1 MMHELKCAP
10 WPNYSEAEGDLVRDV
25 LLSNKVNYWTGEIT
39 GEFEKQFAAKMD
51 CAYSIAIA
59 NGTLALD
66 LAFIA
71 LEIGTGDEVIVTP
84 RSFMASASAIHN
96 AGAKPVF
103 ADIDPVSQNIS
114 VETIKKVI
122 TEKTKAINCVHLAGW
137 PCEMDA
143 IKNLAQEKGIFIVE
157 DCAQAHGAT
166 FDGKSVGSWG
176 DIAAWSFCQ
185 DKIMT
190 TGGEGGM
197 VTTNSPQL
205 FETMWAYKDHGKSRQ
220 KMEAPKSNRS
230 FKFVHDT
237 FGSNFRLTE
246 MQSAIGL
253 YQLGL
258 LDDWTKQRT
267 RNAMFYHDALSKLD
281 AVRVP
286 LPPLDV
292 KHAYYKFYF
301 YLKLDQLGVGWDRDR
316 VVEEVNDQGGACF
329 SGSCPELYREKAF
342 VSTYGE
348 QPRLKSAARLGNES
362 LMLACHP
369 GISPEFLEFNLG
381 VIKHVLGCAIK

>member
-1 MMHELKCAP
+1 MHELKCAP

-71 LEIGTGDEVIVTP
+71 LEIGAGDEVIVTP

-114 VETIKKVI
+114 IETIKKVI
-122 TEKTKAINCVHLAGW
+122 TQKTKAIICVHLAGW

-143 IKNLAQEKGIFIVE
+143 IKNLAQEKGIFVVE

-220 KMEAPKSNRS
+220 KMEAPKINRS

-246 MQSAIGL
+246 MQSAIGI
-253 YQLGL
+253 YQLKV
-258 LDDWTKQRT
+258 LDQWQRE
-267 RNAMFYHDALSKLD
+267 RSDNAHRYIEELSSID
-281 AVRVP
+281 CIRIPIPGDEFV
-286 LPPLDV
+286 
-292 KHAYYKFYF
+292 HAYYKFYF
-301 YLKLDQLGVGWDRDR
+301 FLNLELLRPEWDRDR
-316 VVEEVNDQGGACF
+316 IVEAVWMRGGQCF
-329 SGSCPELYREKAF
+329 SGCCPELYKEKAF
-342 VSTYGE
+342 TDYYGE
-348 QPRLKSAARLGNES
+348 HPSLPTASKLGAES
-362 LMLACHP
+362 LMVNCHP
-369 GISPEFLEFNLG
+369 GISNEFVRHNLQG
-381 VIKHVLGCAIK
+381 INHRVSGH